1 MEAVPTALHD
11 TDAMTQYR
19 MHPSTPLPG
28 QKRSTRGLKLPPLVV
43 PEEQPSATMCRI
55 LQCNE
60 WELEENADYKLL
72 RNTLIA
78 YAKAGDERNWDQF
91 RAKLRNQ
98 EILTIWAMILSECAR
113 NGFMGPYVHDGRIR
127 WRQVITAGEFN
138 RLDLC
143 VMCERLCD
151 VREEVST
158 GRAKW
163 KRQHEKNYRE
173 QVPCWATKQ

>member
-1 MEAVPTALHD
+1 M
-11 TDAMTQYR
+11 
-19 MHPSTPLPG
+19 
-28 QKRSTRGLKLPPLVV
+28 V

-91 RAKLRNQ
+91 RAKLKNQ

>member
-1 MEAVPTALHD
+1 
-11 TDAMTQYR
+11 
-19 MHPSTPLPG
+19 
-28 QKRSTRGLKLPPLVV
+28 
-43 PEEQPSATMCRI
+43 MCRI

-91 RAKLRNQ
+91 RAKLKNQ

-163 KRQHEKNYRE
+163 KRQHVKGYQEPT
-173 QVPCWATKQ
+173 PCWR

>member
-1 MEAVPTALHD
+1 METAPTPLRD
-11 TDAMTQYR
+11 TDAVTQYR

-91 RAKLRNQ
+91 RAKLKNQ
-98 EILTIWAMILSECAR
+98 EILPIWAMILSECAR
-113 NGFMGPYVHDGRIR
+113 NGYVGPYAHDGKIR

-151 VREEVST
+151 AREEIDT

-163 KRQHEKNYRE
+163 RRQHDANYRE
-173 QVPCWATKQ
+173 PKRCWP

>member
-1 MEAVPTALHD
+1 MNTGTTAIAD
-11 TDAMTQYR
+11 TDAVTQCR

-91 RAKLRNQ
+91 RAKLKNQ
-98 EILTIWAMILSECAR
+98 EILPIWAMILSECAR

-151 VREEVST
+151 YREEIDS

-163 KRQHEKNYRE
+163 KRRHVKGYQEPT
-173 QVPCWATKQ
+173 PCWR